1 MTQRIAGSSRRT
13 FLKTAAAGAAAAALA
28 KPFALAQ
35 TRAKWTRFNVT
46 SRQGQRALATY
57 KNAVEKML
65 TLPPENPHN
74 WFRNAFVHLM
84 DCPHGNWWFY
94 VWHRG
99 YLANFEQTIRNVS
112 GDQSFA
118 IPYWDWTA
126 LPQIPAPMFADGL
139 TPRSPA
145 FLPYNKDIE
154 TFTAYIKEPLTK
166 YWGTLNS
173 AQRAQLDKR
182 GYKTFDNL
190 WNDVTGYDP
199 KTGKVVPG
207 NIGFAANE
215 RSRYLTAG
223 NPKLNKRTAF
233 DASMPTLNFG
243 LAAPD
248 FISTAAEMSFNS
260 SQKSSHND
268 SPGGS
273 GSFFSTLEGLPH
285 NQIHNYIGGVGPWD
299 PGPYGNMTNFL
310 SPVDPIFFLH
320 HANIDRLWDV
330 WTRKQ
335 MKQGQPYLPSGSDW
349 TAYKDE
355 PFLFFVNGDGKY
367 ITNGKAEDFIS
378 MARFGYDYQPGSG
391 EHVIHGAARPMLKS
405 AQPIVAAVR
414 GNSATLTLPA
424 AALRSHLAQS
434 NISTLA
440 ALVTL
445 PHPAADAIERE
456 FDVVVGAPEGVT
468 QADPDSPYYAGTIS
482 FFGNMVSMPDMEAD
496 STFVVPLPHNR
507 ELLATAKAGTANVP
521 VSLQVLPS
529 NGKAG
534 SAPVLKSVIVKVR

>member
-1 MTQRIAGSSRRT
+1 MTQRLAGSSRRT
-13 FLKTAAAGAAAAALA
+13 FLKTAAVGAAAAALA
-28 KPFALAQ
+28 KPFAFAQ
-35 TRAKWTRFNVT
+35 PAAKWTRYNVT
-46 SRQGQRALATY
+46 SPQGRKALVTY
-57 KNAVEKML
+57 KRAVEKML
-65 TLPPENPHN
+65 ALRPDHPHN

-99 YLANFEQTIRNVS
+99 YLGNFEETIRKVS

-126 LPQIPAPMFADGL
+126 LQEIPAPMFADAL

-145 FLPYNKDIE
+145 FLAYNKDID
-154 TFTAYIKEPLTK
+154 TFTAYIKQPLK
-166 YWGTLNS
+166 NYWDTLN
-173 AQRAQLDKR
+173 ADQRGQLGKR
-182 GYKTFDNL
+182 GYQTFDNL

-207 NIGFAANE
+207 NIGFATNDRA
-215 RSRYLTAG
+215 RYLKAQD
-223 NPKLNKRTAF
+223 PKLNKRTAF
-233 DASMPTLNFG
+233 DASLPTVNFG
-243 LAAPD
+243 LAAPE
-248 FISTAAEMSFNS
+248 FISNAAEMSFNS
-260 SQKSSHND
+260 SKKPSHND
-268 SPGGS
+268 AAGGA

-335 MKQGQPYLPSGSDW
+335 IQQGQPYLPTGSDW
-349 TAYKDE
+349 DTYKDE

-367 ITNGKAEDFIS
+367 ITNGRAEDFIS

-391 EHVIHGAARPMLKS
+391 EGVIHTAARPMLKS
-405 AQPIVAAVR
+405 PQPILGKVQA
-414 GNSATLTLPA
+414 NSATFSVPA
-424 AALRSHLAQS
+424 AVLRSHFAQP
-434 NISTLA
+434 NVSTLA
-440 ALVTL
+440 ALITL
-445 PHPAADAIERE
+445 PHPAPDAIERE
-456 FDVVVGAPEGVT
+456 FDVLVGAPAGVT
-468 QADPDSPYYAGTIS
+468 QADPGSPYYAGTIS
-482 FFGNMVSMPDMEAD
+482 FFGNMVSMPDMEMD

-507 ELLATAKAGTANVP
+507 MLATAKALAGSVP
-521 VSLQVLPS
+521 VSLRVLPS
-529 NGKAG
+529 NGKTG
-534 SAPVLKSVIVKVR
+534 SAPVLKSVVVKSR